1 MEVVV
6 ARSLT
11 VLIAGGTGMIGTAL
25 TSLLCEQGHDVR
37 HLTRATANAKTTVP
51 SYTWAPG
58 QSKLDLDQLAQEI
71 GTPIDVIVNLAGA
84 TISKMPWTKK
94 RKNIILSSRI
104 DATTT
109 IVDAIAR
116 AKKKPGVF
124 INGSAVGFYGD
135 RDSEILTETS
145 LQGSGFLAEVVARWE
160 EAAMPAAVH
169 TRLVLART
177 GLVMGSHGALKPLKL
192 LTKLCVSGPLA
203 GGKDWW
209 PWISLTDE
217 VGALTFLMN
226 NDVSGVVNL
235 VGPQQATSFTVMKE
249 LASQLKRPFW
259 LPAPGFAISLV
270 LGQAGRELLLSSQR
284 IVPEV
289 LLASG
294 FTFSDSTVSEGV
306 RSALR

>member
-1 MEVVV
+1 M

-11 VLIAGGTGMIGTAL
+11 VVIAGGSGMIGTAL
-25 TSLLCEQGHDVR
+25 TALLRENGHDVR
-37 HLTRATANAKTTVP
+37 HLTRADSNTNSAVP
-51 SYTWAPG
+51 SYSWAPG
-58 QSKLDLDQLAQEI
+58 KSELDLDQLADEI
-71 GTPIDVIVNLAGA
+71 GKPIDVIINLAGA

-109 IVDAIAR
+109 IVNAIAR
-116 AKKKPGVF
+116 ATKKPEVF

-135 RDSEILTETS
+135 RDSEILTES
-145 LQGSGFLAEVVARWE
+145 SSQGSGFLAEVVAQWE
-160 EAAMPAAVH
+160 DAAMPAAAH

-177 GLVMGSHGALKPLKL
+177 GLVLGPHGALKPLKL
-192 LTKLCVSGPLA
+192 LTSFCVSGPLA

-217 VGALTFLMN
+217 VQALAFLIS
-226 NDVSGVVNL
+226 NDVTGVVNL
-235 VGPQQATSFTVMKE
+235 VGPQAATSSTVMKE
-249 LASQLKRPFW
+249 LATQLKRPFW
-259 LPAPGFAISLV
+259 LPAPGFAISLL

-284 IVPEV
+284 IEPEV

-294 FTFSDSTVSEGV
+294 FTFSDSTISEGV